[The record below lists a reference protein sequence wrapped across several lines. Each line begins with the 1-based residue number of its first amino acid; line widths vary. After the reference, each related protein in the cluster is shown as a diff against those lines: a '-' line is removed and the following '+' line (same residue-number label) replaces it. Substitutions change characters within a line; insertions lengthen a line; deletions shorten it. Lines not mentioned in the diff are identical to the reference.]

1 MEGGHYY
8 CAYPHASTRMCK
20 AALEVRDDFQK
31 LRADAERQTPEEF
44 KAAYERFLAD
54 HQAHL

>member
-8 CAYPHASTRMCK
+8 CAYPHASTRMVK
-20 AALEVRDDFQK
+20 GALAVREDFRR
-31 LRADAERQTPEEF
+31 LLADAERQSPEEF

>member
-1 MEGGHYY
+1 
-8 CAYPHASTRMCK
+8 MCK

-31 LRADAERQTPEEF
+31 LLADAESQSPEKF
-44 KAAYERFLAD
+44 KAAYERFLGD